1 MAANSPTEIGARK
14 TRVHSLSI
22 GPFQNHFSSPYAP
35 IEAHTMPYSTKTTK
49 KPARR
54 LTITL
59 SAEAS
64 RLADEM
70 RRFWGT
76 PTNREF
82 FERLTREE
90 ARRAERDY
98 GFVPE
103 RSLKQA

>member
-1 MAANSPTEIGARK
+1 
-14 TRVHSLSI
+14 
-22 GPFQNHFSSPYAP
+22 
-35 IEAHTMPYSTKTTK
+35 MPYSTKTTK

-82 FERLTREE
+82 FERLMREE

-103 RSLKQA
+103 RSVKQA